1 MRVVTTAH
9 KAGMEEHG
17 QRWLDSRKNW
27 PKAAE
32 FCWYTEGYELPLQAD
47 EKNHARIVRKDFS
60 ALPEFL
66 EWKARYKGYKPPGW
80 AYNVVGY
87 AHKVFAAIDALY
99 DYQGIGVWL
108 DSDCVTYRKIAPGT
122 IERALGDGN
131 YLGCYQRTGMWTET
145 GFWIMDC
152 SHPEHRAFL
161 DAWKTWYLTDGFKQ
175 LHAWH
180 DCMTLDA
187 TIRQFKDRVKVNN
200 LSGAMA
206 KEMHPMAVTELGRY
220 IDHCKGAR
228 KVKGVSPENKQ
239 REAA

>member
-1 MRVVTTAH
+1 MRVVTTANQ
-9 KAGMEEHG
+9 AGFEQHG
-17 QRWLDSRKNW
+17 QRWLDSRRNW
-27 PKAAE
+27 PKSAE
-32 FCWYTEGYELPLQAD
+32 FWWYTEGYELPPQAND
-47 EKNHARIVRKDFS
+47 KIVRRDFA
-60 ALPEFL
+60 ALPEFT
-66 EWKARYKGYKPPGW
+66 EWKARYKDYRPPGW

-99 DYQGIGVWL
+99 DYTGVGVWC
-108 DSDCVTYRKIAPGT
+108 DSDCVTFRHIPCGL
-122 IERALGDGN
+122 IDRQLDNGV
-131 YLGCYQRTGMWTET
+131 YLACYQRTGLWTET

-152 SHPEHRAFL
+152 ARAEHKAFL
-161 DAWKTWYLTDGFKQ
+161 DAWKAWYLTDAFKQ

-200 LSGAMA
+200 LSGAA
-206 KEMHPMAVTELGRY
+206 HKEMHPMAVTELGKY

-228 KVKGVSPENKQ
+228 KVNGRSPENKQ